1 MRPGN
6 FLRSVPQLYNPRLA
20 SPGINQ
26 PAKSIFSRGPAVDQH
41 DHQQL
46 HEHSKRHDRHFYD
59 SFLLV
64 FGVLALFAICVYWI
78 AMSVANHS
86 PGSYD
91 LGGAMQEKLIDQ
103 RLAPIGD
110 VRIAGSAQ
118 TQVTS
123 TAPAPVA
130 GAAVAS
136 ESGKQIWEGTC
147 SACHA
152 TGALGAPKIG
162 DQAEWAPHLAK
173 GLKVL
178 EDHALHGFLQMPA
191 HGGNPALSDAEV
203 IKALEY
209 MISQSGGANMVPHH
223 Q

>member
-1 MRPGN
+1 ME
-6 FLRSVPQLYNPRLA
+6 
-20 SPGINQ
+20 
-26 PAKSIFSRGPAVDQH
+26 H
-41 DHQQL
+41 HEHQQL
-46 HEHSKRHDRHFYD
+46 HEHTKRHDQHFYD

-64 FGVLALFAICVYWI
+64 FGILALFAICVYWI
-78 AMSVANHS
+78 AISVADRS

-91 LGGAMQEKLIDQ
+91 RGGAVQEKLIDQ

-110 VRIAGSAQ
+110 VQIAGSAN
-118 TQVTS
+118 TQVAS

-130 GAAVAS
+130 GAAAS
-136 ESGKQIWEGTC
+136 AVETGKQIWEGTC

-162 DQAEWAPHLAK
+162 NKAEWVPHLAK

-178 EDHALHGFLQMPA
+178 EQHALHGFLQMPA
-191 HGGNPALSDAEV
+191 KGGNPSLTDAQV

-209 MISQSGGANMVPHH
+209 MVSQSGGANLIHK
-223 Q
+223 

>member
-1 MRPGN
+1 
-6 FLRSVPQLYNPRLA
+6 
-20 SPGINQ
+20 
-26 PAKSIFSRGPAVDQH
+26 VDHH

-46 HEHSKRHDRHFYD
+46 HEHSKRHDQHFYD

-64 FGVLALFAICVYWI
+64 FGVLALFTICVYWI
-78 AMSVANHS
+78 AVSVSNRS

-91 LGGAMQEKLIDQ
+91 IGGALQQKLIDQ

-110 VRIAGSAQ
+110 VQIAGSAN
-118 TQVTS
+118 TQASS
-123 TAPAPVA
+123 TPPAPAA
-130 GAAVAS
+130 GATATTQT
-136 ESGKQIWEGTC
+136 GKQIWEGTC

-162 DQAEWAPHLAK
+162 DKAEWAPHLAK

-191 HGGNPALSDAEV
+191 KGGNSALTDAQV

-209 MISQSGGANMVPHH
+209 MISQSGGANLVH

>member
-1 MRPGN
+1 MDH
-6 FLRSVPQLYNPRLA
+6 Q
-20 SPGINQ
+20 
-26 PAKSIFSRGPAVDQH
+26 

-46 HEHSKRHDRHFYD
+46 HEHSKRHDQHFYD

-78 AMSVANHS
+78 AMSVANKS

-110 VRIAGSAQ
+110 VQIAGSAN
-118 TQVTS
+118 TQAASPTP
-123 TAPAPVA
+123 APAV
-130 GAAVAS
+130 GAAVVS

-162 DQAEWAPHLAK
+162 NQADWAPHLAK

-178 EDHALHGFLQMPA
+178 EQHALHGFLQMPA
-191 HGGNPALSDAEV
+191 KGGNPSLTDAQV

-209 MISQSGGANMVPHH
+209 MISQSGGANLIHK
-223 Q
+223 

>member
-1 MRPGN
+1 MN
-6 FLRSVPQLYNPRLA
+6 
-20 SPGINQ
+20 
-26 PAKSIFSRGPAVDQH
+26 QH

-46 HEHSKRHDRHFYD
+46 HEHSKRHDQHFYD

-91 LGGAMQEKLIDQ
+91 QGGAMQEKLIDQ
-103 RLAPIGD
+103 RLAPIGE
-110 VRIAGSAQ
+110 VQIAGSAN
-118 TQVTS
+118 TQLTS
-123 TAPAPVA
+123 PAPPPALATSATA
-130 GAAVAS
+130 GS

-162 DQAEWAPHLAK
+162 DKAEWAPHLAK

-178 EDHALHGFLQMPA
+178 EQHALHGFLQMPA
-191 HGGNPALSDAEV
+191 KGGNPSLSDTQV

-209 MISQSGGANMVPHH
+209 MISQSGGTNLVHE
-223 Q
+223 

>member
-1 MRPGN
+1 MDH
-6 FLRSVPQLYNPRLA
+6 Q
-20 SPGINQ
+20 
-26 PAKSIFSRGPAVDQH
+26 

-46 HEHSKRHDRHFYD
+46 HEHSKRHDQHFYD

-78 AMSVANHS
+78 AMSVANKS

-110 VRIAGSAQ
+110 VRIAGNANTQ
-118 TQVTS
+118 TES
-123 TAPAPVA
+123 PAPAPAA
-130 GAAVAS
+130 GAASVS

-147 SACHA
+147 SACHQA
-152 TGALGAPKIG
+152 GVLGAPKIG
-162 DQAEWAPHLAK
+162 DKAEWAPHLAK
-173 GLKVL
+173 GLPVL
-178 EDHALHGFLQMPA
+178 EQHALHGFLQMPA
-191 HGGNPALSDAEV
+191 KGGNPSLTDAQV

-209 MISQSGGANMVPHH
+209 MISQSGGADLIHK
-223 Q
+223 